1 MRYLVPVPKQFVD
14 ESGVPYSG
22 GTVSVYLAGTMS
34 PANIY
39 QNAYDDELADNPS
52 VLDSNGMWKAFM
64 DAGVALDFI
73 VADSEGNTITSY
85 NGITVDGGSGGDG
98 VSKAYVDYNDNLIR
112 ESVVNLSRALG
123 DEVDRAGD
131 AEQGLHDDI
140 VEETARAT
148 AAEAAAKSTV
158 SQGPGITVT
167 ETVDPNDGHK
177 DFEVRNDGLLDMY
190 LTSPRQTLK
199 IVRKSSPT
207 PGTGLYELDVLSDA
221 DPSYGRFR
229 QTSAVADANGFI
241 SYGSLERIAGNSGNI
256 AVVGGTL
263 RVTKGLYHVTWTV
276 LLECRAAIIDDNYY
290 NPTAN
295 LNGHEVR
302 FCLDNTFAH
311 YESVELSSDIYVSG
325 TSSII
330 LSISGLPAGIAC
342 ALSSLDVHKVTAG
355 GGAGDFELVHDESL
369 SGDGSLENPLGVSSY
384 ITDAVGNLQEELD
397 AHKVDANAH
406 SDIRSLISSEAAVR
420 AEADES
426 LNNNKEDRLT
436 EMTDE
441 EVAALVESLN

>member
-39 QNAYDDELADNPS
+39 QNAYDDELADNPA

-85 NGITVDGGSGGDG
+85 NGITVDGGSGGNG

-112 ESVVNLSRALG
+112 ESVVNLSRALD

-140 VEETARAT
+140 VEETERAT

-241 SYGSLERIAGNSGNI
+241 SYGSLERVAGNSDNI

-276 LLECRAAIIDDNYY
+276 LLECRAAIIDGNYY

-295 LNGHEVR
+295 LNGREVR
-302 FCLDNTFAH
+302 LCLDNSFAH
-311 YESVELSSDIYVSG
+311 NESVELSSDIYVSG

-330 LSISGLPAGIAC
+330 LSISGLPAGISC
-342 ALSSLDVHKVTAG
+342 DTTSLDIHKVAAG
-355 GGAGDFELVHDESL
+355 GGSGADVVHDQTL
-369 SGDGSLENPLGVSSY
+369 VGDGTVVNPLGVSSD
-384 ITDAVGNLQEELD
+384 ITDAVENLQEELD

-406 SDIRSLISSEAAVR
+406 SDIRGLISNEAAVR
-420 AEADES
+420 AEADEL

-441 EVAALVESLN
+441 EVVALVESLN